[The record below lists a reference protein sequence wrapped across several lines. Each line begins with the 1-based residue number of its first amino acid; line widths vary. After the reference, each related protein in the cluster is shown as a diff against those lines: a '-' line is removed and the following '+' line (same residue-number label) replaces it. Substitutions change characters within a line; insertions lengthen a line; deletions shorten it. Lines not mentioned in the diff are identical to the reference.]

1 MRIYVDALPNHM
13 CGGGGTGEG
22 TGGTYF
28 DANALNFP
36 GVPYSAQ
43 DMNDANCYTQSGN
56 IENYGDK
63 NQVRNC
69 RLVNL
74 IDLNQSKSYVREKIV
89 GFMGD
94 TINLGCAGFRVDAC
108 KHMWPGDL
116 ELIYGALPNLST
128 GADFMISSHLFLA
141 NFNFLGF

>member
-1 MRIYVDALPNHM
+1 
-13 CGGGGTGEG
+13 
-22 TGGTYF
+22 
-28 DANALNFP
+28 
-36 GVPYSAQ
+36 
-43 DMNDANCYTQSGN
+43 MNDNNCYSSSGN

-94 TINLGCAGFRVDAC
+94 TINLGSAGFRVDAC

-116 ELIYGALPNLST
+116 EMIYGALPNLPYVYYLT
-128 GADFMISSHLFLA
+128 NKQILICLISLPREIL
-141 NFNFLGF
+141 